1 MAGRRLAVHGVCL
14 LRLRA
19 SRPLRAVLDMRLLR
33 LRASRPLRAVL
44 DMRLLRMR
52 AGRPLRAVLDM
63 RLLRMRA
70 RRVLLLYRARAGS
83 ARLSLLLL
91 RTAAGGLRRTLRW
104 ALRAGW
110 LSFVTKQLIKVLKMI
125 GHGLISLS
133 TWNASLRLSAQ
144 EPSFPL
150 GHKIRRRTETAPFVR
165 SCRKTSRQIHA
176 PRGVWLRK
184 NPLRGER
191 VLVMCCA
198 NNNNSCLWIILIL
211 ILLFC
216 CGGWGNCGC
225 ENNNSCGCGC

>member
-33 LRASRPLRAVL
+33 LRA
-44 DMRLLRMR
+44 
-52 AGRPLRAVLDM
+52 GRPLRAVLDV

-70 RRVLLLYRARAGS
+70 RRVLLLLLLLYRARAGS

-133 TWNASLRLSAQ
+133 TWNASLRPLGAGT
-144 EPSFPL
+144 PFPL
-150 GHKIRRRTETAPFVR
+150 GA
-165 SCRKTSRQIHA
+165 
-176 PRGVWLRK
+176 
-184 NPLRGER
+184 
-191 VLVMCCA
+191 
-198 NNNNSCLWIILIL
+198 
-211 ILLFC
+211 
-216 CGGWGNCGC
+216 
-225 ENNNSCGCGC
+225 

>member
-33 LRASRPLRAVL
+33 LRA
-44 DMRLLRMR
+44 
-52 AGRPLRAVLDM
+52 GRPLRAVLGM
-63 RLLRMRA
+63 WLLRMRA
-70 RRVLLLYRARAGS
+70 RRVLLLLLCRALAGS

-133 TWNASLRLSAQ
+133 TWNASLRPLGAGT
-144 EPSFPL
+144 PFPL
-150 GHKIRRRTETAPFVR
+150 GA
-165 SCRKTSRQIHA
+165 
-176 PRGVWLRK
+176 
-184 NPLRGER
+184 
-191 VLVMCCA
+191 
-198 NNNNSCLWIILIL
+198 
-211 ILLFC
+211 
-216 CGGWGNCGC
+216 
-225 ENNNSCGCGC
+225 

>member
-33 LRASRPLRAVL
+33 LRAGRPLHAVL
-44 DMRLLRMR
+44 DVRLLR
-52 AGRPLRAVLDM
+52 L
-63 RLLRMRA
+63 RA

-83 ARLSLLLL
+83 ARLSLLL

-133 TWNASLRLSAQ
+133 TWNASLRPLGAGT
-144 EPSFPL
+144 PFPL
-150 GHKIRRRTETAPFVR
+150 RA
-165 SCRKTSRQIHA
+165 
-176 PRGVWLRK
+176 
-184 NPLRGER
+184 
-191 VLVMCCA
+191 
-198 NNNNSCLWIILIL
+198 
-211 ILLFC
+211 
-216 CGGWGNCGC
+216 
-225 ENNNSCGCGC
+225 

>member
-19 SRPLRAVLDMRLLR
+19 G
-33 LRASRPLRAVL
+33 RPLRAVL

-52 AGRPLRAVLDM
+52 ARRPLRAVLDV
-63 RLLRMRA
+63 RLLRLRA

-91 RTAAGGLRRTLRW
+91 RTAAGRLRRTLRWTLRW

-133 TWNASLRLSAQ
+133 TWNASLRPLGAGT
-144 EPSFPL
+144 PFPL
-150 GHKIRRRTETAPFVR
+150 GA
-165 SCRKTSRQIHA
+165 
-176 PRGVWLRK
+176 
-184 NPLRGER
+184 
-191 VLVMCCA
+191 
-198 NNNNSCLWIILIL
+198 
-211 ILLFC
+211 
-216 CGGWGNCGC
+216 
-225 ENNNSCGCGC
+225 

>member
-1 MAGRRLAVHGVCL
+1 MVGCRLAVHGVCL

-33 LRASRPLRAVL
+33 LRTGGALGAAPGI
-44 DMRLLRMR
+44 RM
-52 AGRPLRAVLDM
+52 
-63 RLLRMRA
+63 LRMRA

-133 TWNASLRLSAQ
+133 TWNASLRPLGAGT
-144 EPSFPL
+144 PFPL
-150 GHKIRRRTETAPFVR
+150 GA
-165 SCRKTSRQIHA
+165 
-176 PRGVWLRK
+176 
-184 NPLRGER
+184 
-191 VLVMCCA
+191 
-198 NNNNSCLWIILIL
+198 
-211 ILLFC
+211 
-216 CGGWGNCGC
+216 
-225 ENNNSCGCGC
+225 

>member
-19 SRPLRAVLDMRLLR
+19 SRPLRAVLDVRLLR
-33 LRASRPLRAVL
+33 LRA
-44 DMRLLRMR
+44 
-52 AGRPLRAVLDM
+52 GRPLRTVLDM

-70 RRVLLLYRARAGS
+70 RRVLLLLLYRARTGS

-133 TWNASLRLSAQ
+133 TWNASLRPLGAGT
-144 EPSFPL
+144 PFPL
-150 GHKIRRRTETAPFVR
+150 GA
-165 SCRKTSRQIHA
+165 
-176 PRGVWLRK
+176 
-184 NPLRGER
+184 
-191 VLVMCCA
+191 
-198 NNNNSCLWIILIL
+198 
-211 ILLFC
+211 
-216 CGGWGNCGC
+216 
-225 ENNNSCGCGC
+225 

>member
-33 LRASRPLRAVL
+33 LRTGGALGAAPGI
-44 DMRLLRMR
+44 RM
-52 AGRPLRAVLDM
+52 
-63 RLLRMRA
+63 LRMRA

-133 TWNASLRLSAQ
+133 TWNASLRPLGAGT
-144 EPSFPL
+144 PFPL
-150 GHKIRRRTETAPFVR
+150 GA
-165 SCRKTSRQIHA
+165 
-176 PRGVWLRK
+176 
-184 NPLRGER
+184 
-191 VLVMCCA
+191 
-198 NNNNSCLWIILIL
+198 
-211 ILLFC
+211 
-216 CGGWGNCGC
+216 
-225 ENNNSCGCGC
+225 

>member
-19 SRPLRAVLDMRLLR
+19 SRPLRAVLDVRLLR
-33 LRASRPLRAVL
+33 LRA
-44 DMRLLRMR
+44 
-52 AGRPLRAVLDM
+52 GRPLRTVLDM

-70 RRVLLLYRARAGS
+70 RRVLLLLYRARTGS

-133 TWNASLRLSAQ
+133 TWNASLRPLGAGT
-144 EPSFPL
+144 PFPL
-150 GHKIRRRTETAPFVR
+150 GA
-165 SCRKTSRQIHA
+165 
-176 PRGVWLRK
+176 
-184 NPLRGER
+184 
-191 VLVMCCA
+191 
-198 NNNNSCLWIILIL
+198 
-211 ILLFC
+211 
-216 CGGWGNCGC
+216 
-225 ENNNSCGCGC
+225 

>member
-33 LRASRPLRAVL
+33 
-44 DMRLLRMR
+44 MRTVGMLG
-52 AGRPLRAVLDM
+52 AAPGI

-133 TWNASLRLSAQ
+133 TWNASLRPLGAGT
-144 EPSFPL
+144 PFPL
-150 GHKIRRRTETAPFVR
+150 GA
-165 SCRKTSRQIHA
+165 
-176 PRGVWLRK
+176 
-184 NPLRGER
+184 
-191 VLVMCCA
+191 
-198 NNNNSCLWIILIL
+198 
-211 ILLFC
+211 
-216 CGGWGNCGC
+216 
-225 ENNNSCGCGC
+225 

>member
-1 MAGRRLAVHGVCL
+1 MAGTLLGVALRVRVGDGDVLKLRLVECDRCRDRLFVEREHIRRCHPADTGEDNADADDEGKIDQAAETAAASGALLHLRLLRWLMAGRRLAVHGVCL

-19 SRPLRAVLDMRLLR
+19 S
-33 LRASRPLRAVL
+33 
-44 DMRLLRMR
+44 
-52 AGRPLRAVLDM
+52 RPLRAVLDM

-133 TWNASLRLSAQ
+133 TWNTSLRPLGAGT
-144 EPSFPL
+144 PFPL
-150 GHKIRRRTETAPFVR
+150 GA
-165 SCRKTSRQIHA
+165 
-176 PRGVWLRK
+176 
-184 NPLRGER
+184 
-191 VLVMCCA
+191 
-198 NNNNSCLWIILIL
+198 
-211 ILLFC
+211 
-216 CGGWGNCGC
+216 
-225 ENNNSCGCGC
+225 

>member
-33 LRASRPLRAVL
+33 LRASRPLRAVP
-44 DMRLLRMR
+44 DMRLLRLR
-52 AGRPLRAVLDM
+52 AGGALRAVLDM
-63 RLLRMRA
+63 RLLRLRA

-91 RTAAGGLRRTLRW
+91 RTAAGGLRRALRWALRW

-133 TWNASLRLSAQ
+133 TWNASLRPLGAGT
-144 EPSFPL
+144 PFPL
-150 GHKIRRRTETAPFVR
+150 GA
-165 SCRKTSRQIHA
+165 
-176 PRGVWLRK
+176 
-184 NPLRGER
+184 
-191 VLVMCCA
+191 
-198 NNNNSCLWIILIL
+198 
-211 ILLFC
+211 
-216 CGGWGNCGC
+216 
-225 ENNNSCGCGC
+225 